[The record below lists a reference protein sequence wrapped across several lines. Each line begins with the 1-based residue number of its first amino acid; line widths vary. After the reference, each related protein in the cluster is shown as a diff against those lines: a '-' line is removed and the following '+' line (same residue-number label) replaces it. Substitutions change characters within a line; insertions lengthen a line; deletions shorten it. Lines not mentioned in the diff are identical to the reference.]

1 MARALVIGRGSV
13 LAAVATICAMML
25 AGCGGLSGSTEVPAP
40 AGLGC
45 VDDSKRCIDERAA
58 ALKALMSDPSRKW
71 VREPASP
78 FAYAS
83 GVRMYAYKQ
92 KKRELTCDELSV
104 AKREADAAPGVLRGP
119 SGAGAGLT
127 PAQVSRGVMFAGEVG
142 GEIGAEQRKRC
153 RG

>member
-1 MARALVIGRGSV
+1 MARDLEIGRGGV
-13 LAAVATICAMML
+13 LAAVIGICTLML
-25 AGCGGLSGSTEVPAP
+25 AACGGLSGSTEAP
-40 AGLGC
+40 PPSGLGC

-92 KKRELTCDELSV
+92 RRRELTCDELGI
-104 AKREADAAPGVLRGP
+104 AKREADAAPVVLRGP

-142 GEIGAEQRKRC
+142 SEIGAEQRKRC
-153 RG
+153 RS